1 MRLIELTSNQ
11 PGFKSVKFNETGLTL
26 VVGSRS
32 NNGATYNGVGKSLIV
47 ELIHFC
53 LGANKNSEFE
63 SKIPNWEFQ
72 LKFELS
78 GKVHTV
84 ARNTSKQNIVYLDN
98 EEKKLSDFLEFM
110 GSNSFSLPSDI
121 GGLSF
126 RALITKFLR
135 RGQGEYVDACRTN
148 EHSDYDVLLRSCF
161 LLGIETSLIQVKSKL
176 KTEIKNLKTLQRN
189 FKDDPLIKEYFSG
202 GRDADIH
209 VKQLEQKIERLDKA
223 REEFRVAENYY
234 ELQTSAKLLASEIE
248 SDKNKVFLNRSAI
261 ANIDLSLRERPVL
274 ELTKFKALYS
284 EMEAVFRE
292 NILKRLDDV
301 SEFHEK
307 LLTNRVARLSG
318 EKLRLMQTLT
328 EMESSLK
335 VKQKSLDDLLKILG
349 ESTALDQ
356 YTAVVNEA
364 ASLTAELNKLRDYKQ
379 IQLQYS
385 NKTAELEGQL
395 SSEIIKTNS
404 YLEDTK
410 SFRDENFS
418 VFTNYVSKF
427 YPNSAAGISLNN
439 DCGNNQTRFKLDV
452 RVENDSSDG
461 INEVR
466 IFCYDL
472 TLLTLRMNHKIKFI
486 FHDSR
491 LYSNMDVRQRAT
503 LFRVADKVCR
513 ENGFQYIATLN
524 PDSISG
530 MAGEFSVEEMASII
544 DGNIVLE
551 LKDNAPSGKLL
562 GIQVDMQYERRN

>member
-11 PGFKSVKFNETGLTL
+11 PGFKSVKFNKTGLTL

-32 NNGATYNGVGKSLIV
+32 SKGATYNGVGKSLIV

-53 LGANKNSEFE
+53 LGANKNLEFE
-63 SKIPNWEFQ
+63 VKIPNWEFQ

-84 ARNTSKQNIVYLDN
+84 ARNTSKQNIVYFDN

-110 GSNSFSLPSDI
+110 GANSFSLPADI

-161 LLGIETSLIQVKSKL
+161 LLGIDTSLVEVKSKL

-189 FKDDPLIKEYFSG
+189 FKNDPLIKEYFSG

-209 VKQLEQKIERLDKA
+209 VKQLEQKIEKLEKA
-223 REEFRVAENYY
+223 KEEFRVAENYY
-234 ELQTSAKLLASEIE
+234 ELQTSAKLIASQIE
-248 SDKNKVFLNRSAI
+248 SDKNKIFLNKSAI

-274 ELTKFKALYS
+274 ELNKFKTLYS
-284 EMEAVFRE
+284 EMQAVFRE

-307 LLTNRVARLSG
+307 LLTNRVARLSS
-318 EKLRLMQTLT
+318 EKLRLMRSLA

-356 YTAVVNEA
+356 YTAVVN
-364 ASLTAELNKLRDYKQ
+364 
-379 IQLQYS
+379 
-385 NKTAELEGQL
+385 
-395 SSEIIKTNS
+395 
-404 YLEDTK
+404 
-410 SFRDENFS
+410 
-418 VFTNYVSKF
+418 
-427 YPNSAAGISLNN
+427 P
-439 DCGNNQTRFKLDV
+439 
-452 RVENDSSDG
+452 
-461 INEVR
+461 ING
-466 IFCYDL
+466 
-472 TLLTLRMNHKIKFI
+472 
-486 FHDSR
+486 S
-491 LYSNMDVRQRAT
+491 
-503 LFRVADKVCR
+503 
-513 ENGFQYIATLN
+513 
-524 PDSISG
+524 
-530 MAGEFSVEEMASII
+530 
-544 DGNIVLE
+544 
-551 LKDNAPSGKLL
+551 
-562 GIQVDMQYERRN
+562 